1 MTFWYSFN
9 PLRMN
14 VKKERI
20 EQMGHL
26 LVVVISSPW
35 PGSRK
40 LMAVF
45 FLCVCFVCTCK
56 ILAGRVNIY

>member
-26 LVVVISSPW
+26 SVVVISSPW

-45 FLCVCFVCTCK
+45 FLCVCFV
-56 ILAGRVNIY
+56 

>member
-45 FLCVCFVCTCK
+45 FFVC
-56 ILAGRVNIY
+56 LFRLYL